1 DEHIDQVDKDAIVFL
16 TAGVAVLSLVLNG
29 TTTGPLVRFLKLDR
43 ASEASQSVFG
53 QACFALELSMEK
65 QEQLLKED
73 PFLCDANWN
82 LVWRYLPLFTAESYF
97 TRLSKGHIAL
107 SANEA

>member
-1 DEHIDQVDKDAIVFL
+1 M
-16 TAGVAVLSLVLNG
+16 S
-29 TTTGPLVRFLKLDR
+29 R

-53 QACFALELSMEK
+53 QACFALELSMQK

-82 LVWRYLPLFTAESYF
+82 LVWRFVSSLIPQMPYDNC
-97 TRLSKGHIAL
+97 RCCCLS
-107 SANEA
+107 E